1 MDHILWAPEKRGLSV
16 AAVRRKSTEI
26 QTSLLLLAAAIRI
39 RCTLENICLQRIN
52 KGDFTTDQ
60 VRSVDSFAYNDPQI
74 LKEKENTMPS
84 FDIVSEIDMN
94 QARNAVEN
102 AKRELETRF
111 DFRGVDAKIE
121 LNKEH
126 IELTAEADQQVM
138 QLFDIFA
145 TKASKLQLDVS
156 SFKIE
161 KEDRHGKYITR
172 HVSIKQGID
181 KEMAKKVVKLVKD
194 SGIKVQ
200 VAIQGEE
207 LRVTGKKRDDLQEVM
222 QLVRTSN
229 LGQPFQFKNFRD

>member
-1 MDHILWAPEKRGLSV
+1 M
-16 AAVRRKSTEI
+16 
-26 QTSLLLLAAAIRI
+26 
-39 RCTLENICLQRIN
+39 
-52 KGDFTTDQ
+52 
-60 VRSVDSFAYNDPQI
+60 DSFAYNGPI
-74 LKEKENTMPS
+74 TFNGKKENAMPS

-94 QARNAVEN
+94 QAKNAVEN

-121 LNKEH
+121 LNKDH

-161 KEDRHGKYITR
+161 KEDRHGKFITR
-172 HVSIKQGID
+172 HITIKQGID
-181 KEMAKKVVKLVKD
+181 KEVAKKVVKLVKD

-222 QLVRTSN
+222 QLVRTSD

>member
-1 MDHILWAPEKRGLSV
+1 
-16 AAVRRKSTEI
+16 
-26 QTSLLLLAAAIRI
+26 
-39 RCTLENICLQRIN
+39 
-52 KGDFTTDQ
+52 
-60 VRSVDSFAYNDPQI
+60 
-74 LKEKENTMPS
+74 MPS

-94 QARNAVEN
+94 QVNNAVEN

-121 LNKEH
+121 FKKEH

-172 HVSIKQGID
+172 HVSTKQGID
-181 KEMAKKVVKLVKD
+181 KEVAKKVIKLIKE
-194 SGIKVQ
+194 SSIKVQ

-207 LRVTGKKRDDLQEVM
+207 LRVTGKKRDDLQAVM
-222 QLVRTSN
+222 QLVRGSD